1 MFQVSHKLH
10 HWQIAVIC
18 KLRMHWL
25 PRPERSE
32 CSNSKITRNSVHWSC
47 SRGNQWVT
55 NQSSDD
61 GRGDCNYV
69 WVLIIVIPTITTSIM
84 NVFLLI
90 ASRLPNLGNTCYLNA
105 CLQVFF
111 HLPFFMRDLE
121 TISHEF
127 LAQPICSLK
136 EAVLAYDRD
145 EQKINGY
152 LKWVCFRS
160 SNTFS
165 FLSFFKPPV

>member
-111 HLPFFMRDLE
+111 TFRFSWGIWELYLTNFWHNQYVLWKRLFWH
-121 TISHEF
+121 TIMMSRR
-127 LAQPICSLK
+127 LMAI
-136 EAVLAYDRD
+136 
-145 EQKINGY
+145 
-152 LKWVCFRS
+152 
-160 SNTFS
+160 
-165 FLSFFKPPV
+165 